1 MGFEGDQNPGAA
13 YAMSEIPCRAC
24 PHRRQPAF
32 KTGTPEQIDFIQT
45 MKTGEETFEPSE
57 VVTAEGAAETPLYTL
72 LSGWAFRYR
81 TLPDG
86 RRQIL
91 NFLLPG
97 DLIGVQANF
106 LGEAAHGVESMGT
119 TVFCRLARS
128 KMWDLYRGYPELAF
142 DVTWLTAHEEGL
154 VDETL
159 LSVGRRTAMERIATL
174 LLYLYKRA
182 AVIGMA
188 SDGVLETP
196 LRQTHL
202 ADALGLSRAHVNE
215 TLGRLEKR
223 GLFRFRRGRLEI
235 LNPKALESLAD
246 YYDQPLAPRPLL

>member
-1 MGFEGDQNPGAA
+1 M
-13 YAMSEIPCRAC
+13 
-24 PHRRQPAF
+24 PAF
-32 KTGTPEQIDFIQT
+32 KTGTPEEIDFIQS
-45 MKTGEETFEPSE
+45 MKLGEDEFGAGET
-57 VVTAEGAAETPLYTL
+57 VTAEAAADAPLYTL
-72 LSGWAFRYR
+72 LTGWAFRYR

-106 LGEAAHGVESMGT
+106 LGEASHGVETMGPA
-119 TVFCRLARS
+119 VLCRLARS
-128 KMWDLYRGYPELAF
+128 KMWDLYRGYPSLAF
-142 DVTWLTAHEEGL
+142 DVTWLTAHEEGV

-159 LSVGRRTAMERIATL
+159 LSVGRRNASERIASL

-182 AVIGMA
+182 AAIGMA
-188 SDGVLETP
+188 AEGVMDTP

-215 TLGRLEKR
+215 TIGRLESL

-235 LNPKALESLAD
+235 LNPRALESLAD
-246 YYDQPLAPRPLL
+246 YFEQPLAPRPLL

>member
-1 MGFEGDQNPGAA
+1 MTETR
-13 YAMSEIPCRAC
+13 CREC
-24 PHRRQPAF
+24 PHRPLPAF
-32 KTGTPEQIDFIQT
+32 KTGTPEEIDFIQT
-45 MKTGEETFEPSE
+45 MKIGEDNFGTGDI
-57 VVTAEGAAETPLYTL
+57 VTAEGAAEAPLYTV

-81 TLPDG
+81 TLADG

-106 LGEAAHGVESMGT
+106 LGEASHGVEAMGPA
-119 TVFCRLARS
+119 VFCRLARS
-128 KMWDLYRGYPELAF
+128 KMWDLYRGYPSLAF

-154 VDETL
+154 VDENL
-159 LSVGRRTAMERIATL
+159 LSVGRRNAAERIATVL
-174 LLYLYKRA
+174 MYLYKRA
-182 AVIGMA
+182 AAIGLA
-188 SDGVLETP
+188 ADGVMETP

-215 TLGRLEKR
+215 TIGQLEKR

-235 LNPKALESLAD
+235 LNPRALESLAD
-246 YYDQPLAPRPLL
+246 YYEQPLAPRPLL

>member
-1 MGFEGDQNPGAA
+1 MT
-13 YAMSEIPCRAC
+13 SPCRAC
-24 PHRRQPAF
+24 PLRLLPAF
-32 KTGTPEQIDFIQT
+32 KTGRSDEIDFIQT
-45 MKTGEETFEPSE
+45 MKLGEENYGPGETI
-57 VVTAEGAAETPLYTL
+57 TAEGAADTPLYTL

-81 TLPDG
+81 TLADG

-106 LGEAAHGVESMGT
+106 LGEAAHGVEALGPAI
-119 TVFCRLARS
+119 VCRLARS
-128 KMWDLYRGYPELAF
+128 KMWDLYRSHPTLGF

-159 LSVGRRTAMERIATL
+159 LSVGRRTALERIATL

-182 AVIGMA
+182 VSIGIA
-188 SDGVLETP
+188 GDGLLDLP
-196 LRQTHL
+196 LTQSHL

-223 GLFRFRRGRLEI
+223 GLFRFRRGRLEMQ
-235 LNPKALESLAD
+235 NPHALESIAGYFD
-246 YYDQPLAPRPLL
+246 RPLDARPLL

>member
-1 MGFEGDQNPGAA
+1 MI
-13 YAMSEIPCRAC
+13 SPCHAC
-24 PHRRQPAF
+24 PLRLLPAF
-32 KTGTPEQIDFIQT
+32 KTGRPDEIDFIQT
-45 MKTGEETFEPSE
+45 MKLGEDRFAAGEAI
-57 VVTAEGAAETPLYTL
+57 TAEGAPDTPLYTL

-81 TLPDG
+81 TLADG

-106 LGEAAHGVESMGT
+106 LGDAAHGVEALGP
-119 TVFCRLARS
+119 VVVCRLARS
-128 KMWDLYRGYPELAF
+128 KMWDLYRNHPTLGF

-159 LSVGRRTAMERIATL
+159 LSVGRRTALERIATL

-182 AVIGMA
+182 VSIGIA
-188 SDGVLETP
+188 SEGLLDVP
-196 LRQTHL
+196 LTQSHL

-223 GLFRFRRGRLEI
+223 GLFRFRRGRLEM
-235 LNPKALESLAD
+235 LNPHALETIAG
-246 YYDQPLAPRPLL
+246 YYDRPLDPRPLL

>member
-1 MGFEGDQNPGAA
+1 MGFEGGIRVRAI
-13 YAMSEIPCRAC
+13 AMSEIPCRAC

-32 KTGTPEQIDFIQT
+32 KTGTPEQIAFIQS
-45 MKTGEETFEPSE
+45 MKTGEERFQPADL
-57 VVTAEGAAETPLYTL
+57 VTEEGAIEAPLYTL

-97 DLIGVQANF
+97 DLIGVQSNF
-106 LGEAAHGVESMGT
+106 LGEAAHGVESMGQ

-128 KMWDLYRGYPELAF
+128 KMWDLYRNHPELAF

-188 SDGVLETP
+188 ADGVVETP

-215 TLGRLEKR
+215 TLGRLEKK
-223 GLFRFRRGRLEI
+223 GLFRFQRGRLEI

>member
-1 MGFEGDQNPGAA
+1 MIVT
-13 YAMSEIPCRAC
+13 SIPCRAC
-24 PHRRQPAF
+24 PLRRQPAF

-45 MKTGEETFEPSE
+45 MKMGEAVFESGEP
-57 VVTAEGAAETPLYTL
+57 VIAEGAVEAPLYTL
-72 LSGWAFRYR
+72 LSGWAFRYL
-81 TLPDG
+81 TLQDG

-106 LGEAAHGVESMGT
+106 LGAATHGVESMGS
-119 TVFCRLARS
+119 TVFCRLNRGR
-128 KMWDLYRGYPELAF
+128 MWDLYREHPELGF

-188 SDGVLETP
+188 ADGVLETP
-196 LRQTHL
+196 VRQTHL
-202 ADALGLSRAHVNE
+202 ADALGLSRPHVNE
-215 TLGRLEKR
+215 TLGRLEKK

-235 LNPKALESLAD
+235 LNPRALEQLAD